1 MRCGVLGLAC
11 FFAGPPGRLF
21 TIVPRNLLARLPS
34 IGQDLRNTQSDCPCS
49 TRCNLLKAEAGGTG
63 DAPGMDTQEP
73 ENVIFAYTDA
83 EALDDGVLVAI
94 RCGSVNRVARAVF
107 DHFTTSMGSSPVTGP
122 VTDVTRLMRAI
133 ESMLKLEADT
143 DGWRTGSYDG
153 KTLWLTP
160 NEVGGLTLMFPE
172 DW

>member
-1 MRCGVLGLAC
+1 
-11 FFAGPPGRLF
+11 
-21 TIVPRNLLARLPS
+21 
-34 IGQDLRNTQSDCPCS
+34 
-49 TRCNLLKAEAGGTG
+49 
-63 DAPGMDTQEP
+63 MDTQEP
-73 ENVIFAYTDA
+73 ENVIYAYTDA
-83 EALDDGVLVAI
+83 QACDDGVLVAI
-94 RCGSVNRVARAVF
+94 RHGPVSRVTRTVF
-107 DHFTTSMGSSPVTGP
+107 DHFTASMGSSPVTGP
-122 VTDVTRLMRAI
+122 VTDVSRLMRAI

>member
-1 MRCGVLGLAC
+1 
-11 FFAGPPGRLF
+11 
-21 TIVPRNLLARLPS
+21 
-34 IGQDLRNTQSDCPCS
+34 
-49 TRCNLLKAEAGGTG
+49 
-63 DAPGMDTQEP
+63 MDTQEP
-73 ENVIFAYTDA
+73 ENVISAYTDA

-94 RCGSVNRVARAVF
+94 RCGPVNRVTRAVF
-107 DHFTTSMGSSPVTGP
+107 DHFTASMGSSPVTGP
-122 VTDVTRLMRAI
+122 VTDVGRLMRAV
-133 ESMLKLEADT
+133 EAMLKLEADG